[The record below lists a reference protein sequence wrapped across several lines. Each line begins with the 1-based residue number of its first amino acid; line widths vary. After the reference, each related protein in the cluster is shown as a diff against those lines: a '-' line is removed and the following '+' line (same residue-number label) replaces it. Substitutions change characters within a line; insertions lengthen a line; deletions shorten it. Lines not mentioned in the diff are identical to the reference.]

1 MSARFG
7 NTDLPKEQARTL
19 AKAVRLERIS
29 FVVTCGTIALVL
41 LVAGSSQAMKAAWIE
56 DALSLLPPLAFLIA
70 ARFIRRRPTA
80 QKPYG
85 YHRSVGIAH
94 LVSAVALLIMGLYL
108 FLDSGFGLVTM
119 DHPPIGVMVVFG
131 TPIWQGW
138 LMVAV
143 MVVVAIP
150 PFILG
155 RMKMKLAPLLHDKV
169 LYADAKM
176 MKADWMTA
184 LATVVGVLGIGVGL
198 WWADGAAAIIVA
210 VDIMSDGWKNLRGAV
225 RDLMDSRA
233 TQYDGTDPDPLQ
245 QDVVDTLLAASWVD
259 DAECRA
265 RDLGH
270 VLHIE
275 AFVVPLDG
283 QAPSLSQ
290 VTDLREECVAID
302 WRIQDLVLSIV
313 EELPD
318 ELLPQLREPAAPARD
333 T

>member
-7 NTDLPKEQARTL
+7 HTDLPEEQARAL
-19 AKAVRLERIS
+19 AKAIRLERIS
-29 FVVTCGTIALVL
+29 FVVTCGTITLVL

-80 QKPYG
+80 KRPYG
-85 YHRSVGIAH
+85 YHRSIGIAH
-94 LVSAVALLIMGLYL
+94 LVSAVALLVMGLYL
-108 FLDSGFGLVTM
+108 FLDSGFGLVTL
-119 DHPPIGVMVVFG
+119 DHPPIGVMVVLG

-150 PFILG
+150 PMILG

-184 LATVVGVLGIGVGL
+184 LATVTGVLGIGVGL

-210 VDIMSDGWKNLRGAV
+210 VDIISDGWKNLRDAV

-233 TQYDGTDPDPLQ
+233 TQYDGTDPDPLH

-259 DAECRA
+259 DAEARA

-275 AFVVPLDG
+275 AFVVPIG
-283 QAPSLSQ
+283 GEAPSLSQ
-290 VTDLREECVAID
+290 VTNLREECIALD

-318 ELLPQLREPAAPARD
+318 ELLPQLRERGATVRD

>member
-1 MSARFG
+1 MTARFG
-7 NTDLPKEQARTL
+7 NTDLPEQQARTL
-19 AKAVRLERIS
+19 AKAIRLERIS

-85 YHRSVGIAH
+85 HHRSVGIAH
-94 LVSAVALLIMGLYL
+94 LVSAVALLVMGLYL
-108 FLDSGFGLVTM
+108 FLDSAHGLVTL

-150 PFILG
+150 PMILG
-155 RMKMKLAPLLHDKV
+155 RMKMQLAPLLHDKV

-184 LATVVGVLGIGVGL
+184 LATVAGVLGIGVGL

-210 VDIMSDGWKNLRGAV
+210 VDIIRDGWKNLRDAV

-233 TQYDGTDPDPLQ
+233 TQYDGTDPDPLHQ
-245 QDVVDTLLAASWVD
+245 EVVDTLLAATWVD
-259 DAECRA
+259 EAECRA

-275 AFVVPLDG
+275 AFVVPVDG
-283 QAPSLSQ
+283 HVPSLSQ
-290 VTDLREECVAID
+290 ISDLREQCIAVH
-302 WRIQDLVLSIV
+302 WRIQDLVLSVV